1 MPDLPM
7 PSEAQ
12 LEILDLLWQQQPA
25 TVQDLHE
32 RLADRRQVSYNTV
45 LTQLQRMAKAG
56 FVLRNTEQRTHT
68 YVAALR
74 REQVEH
80 RLFDRL
86 ADTAF
91 GGSKINLAL
100 RALGNETP
108 TAQELDELQEWIN
121 RQKK

>member
-1 MPDLPM
+1 MSNIPM

-25 TVQDLHE
+25 TVQDLHG
-32 RLADRRQVSYNTV
+32 RLGSRRQVSYNTV
-45 LTQLQRMAKAG
+45 LTQLQRMTKAG
-56 FVLRNTEQRTHT
+56 LVLRNTEFRTHT
-68 YVAALR
+68 YTAAAK
-74 REQVEH
+74 REQIE
-80 RLFDRL
+80 RKLFGRL

-91 GGSKINLAL
+91 GGSTVNLAL

-108 TAQELDELQEWIN
+108 TAAELDELQEWIN

>member
-1 MPDLPM
+1 MADSPM

-25 TVQDLHE
+25 TVQDLHD
-32 RLADRRQVSYNTV
+32 RLANRRQVSYNTV

-56 FVLRNTEQRTHT
+56 LVDRNTDHRTHT
-68 YVAALR
+68 YTAALK
-74 REQVEH
+74 REHVEN

-91 GGSKINLAL
+91 GGSKVNLAL

-108 TAQELDELQEWIN
+108 TAGELDELQEWIN

>member
-1 MPDLPM
+1 MANDPM

-25 TVQDLHE
+25 TVQNLHD
-32 RLADRRQVSYNTV
+32 RLGVRRQVSYNTV
-45 LTQLQRMAKAG
+45 LTQLQRMTKAG
-56 FVLRNTEQRTHT
+56 LVERNTDQRTHT
-68 YVAALR
+68 YIAAPR
-74 REQVEH
+74 REQIER

-91 GGSKINLAL
+91 GGSTINLAL
-100 RALGNETP
+100 RALGNEKPTP
-108 TAQELDELQEWIN
+108 EELNELQQWIN